1 MLALLLAALLLN
13 SATTIAQSSHYLWL
27 ENYSG
32 YDTLS
37 NRIPAPRGYVRIE
50 AKDGSFADWIR
61 HLPLKPG
68 NPSIKL
74 HNGLRAAFQDHHCAI
89 VEIDVGS
96 KDLQQCADA
105 IIRFRAEYLYT
116 IGKSRQIAFNFTSG
130 DRADFYL
137 WAEGYRPTV
146 NGNTVSWQKSA
157 PVDSSYR
164 SLRAYIDIVFAY
176 AGTYS
181 LSKELQVVEKAD
193 DVEIGDILVLPG
205 FPGHAVMVAD
215 VAANLQT
222 GERVFL
228 LIQGF
233 SPAQDIHLLI
243 NESNPELSPWFSI
256 SSDTPVKV
264 LWYEFTRDHLR
275 RF

>member
-1 MLALLLAALLLN
+1 
-13 SATTIAQSSHYLWL
+13 
-27 ENYSG
+27 
-32 YDTLS
+32 
-37 NRIPAPRGYVRIE
+37 
-50 AKDGSFADWIR
+50 
-61 HLPLKPG
+61 
-68 NPSIKL
+68 
-74 HNGLRAAFQDHHCAI
+74 
-89 VEIDVGS
+89 
-96 KDLQQCADA
+96 
-105 IIRFRAEYLYT
+105 
-116 IGKSRQIAFNFTSG
+116 
-130 DRADFYL
+130 
-137 WAEGYRPTV
+137 
-146 NGNTVSWQKSA
+146 
-157 PVDSSYR
+157 
-164 SLRAYIDIVFAY
+164 
-176 AGTYS
+176 
-181 LSKELQVVEKAD
+181 VVEKAD

-256 SSDTPVKV
+256 SSDSPVKV